1 MPVRVTV
8 VSDFICP
15 WCYIGKARLSAA
27 LADLGDAVPAQVHW
41 RPFELNPDL
50 PPGGIDRRTY
60 RTQKFGSWER
70 SLKLDAQVI
79 EAAAGDGIVF
89 DYDRQPRTPNTR
101 AAHRLVWLAQ
111 HAVDATPL
119 ADAIFR
125 AYFTEG
131 RDIGRHEEL
140 AAIAGDIGYEA
151 DQVLGFLASGDGA
164 EAVHES
170 ELQATASGIDGV
182 PYVLIDREAL
192 VGAHPA
198 VSYRDALLRAAGRAA
213 AEALAD

>member
-27 LADLGDAVPAQVHW
+27 LADLADTVSAQLHW

-50 PPGGIDRRTY
+50 PPEGIDRRTY
-60 RTQKFGSWER
+60 RTRKFGSWER
-70 SLKLDAQVI
+70 SRTLDAQVI
-79 EAAAGDGIVF
+79 EAAAADGLVF

-111 HAVDATPL
+111 HAADATPL

-131 RDIGRHEEL
+131 RDIARPEEL
-140 AAIAGDIGYEA
+140 AAIAGTIGYET
-151 DQVLGFLASGDGA
+151 DQVLRYLASGDGA
-164 EAVHES
+164 EAVQ
-170 ELQATASGIDGV
+170 ELEWQATSSGIDGV
-182 PYVLIDREAL
+182 PHVLIEREAL
-192 VGAHPA
+192 VGAHPVA
-198 VSYRDALLRAAGRAA
+198 TYRDALLRAAERVA
-213 AEALAD
+213 AEPAG